1 MMVKSGSPI
10 IVEFLVN
17 KNVCFD
23 SKGLLT
29 TVPYFIFFLIFIAV
43 LAVTALAD
51 EAGGTVEEPADV
63 GTYYDVEEDVGIV
76 NEADDVSVDEAGV
89 TEETGEFDA
98 EGAETGVTGDYDE
111 SAETEN
117 GAEEYVETGEGESE
131 TGEFVETEGVEGE
144 PEEYV
149 ETTEEEVEYVHRP
162 RSISPPFIV
171 YDFDFY
177 REHKAD
183 YSYTSYGHFFGGGVN
198 ILEKYDF
205 TFGFGVKGD
214 SRDRLRKL
222 VRFMFESPLWKD
234 AYGTAGMEY
243 QFKLDYN
250 PNIMWIFGLYQEYGE
265 DWTFDFYD
273 ELATYWNQ
281 DNFSNAFN
289 FNMSY
294 LMWYEARINLHI
306 GMDAF
311 YIKRY
316 NDYFR
321 RIDWEPGQEGLGLM
335 RFRGGISKK
344 LYEDSYGYWAL
355 KGELAY
361 DTDNVFAGV
370 ATTNYY
376 YKLGSRLVFA
386 FNASFSFDS
395 LGYDIEGLFAEF
407 IIRPF

>member
-1 MMVKSGSPI
+1 
-10 IVEFLVN
+10 
-17 KNVCFD
+17 
-23 SKGLLT
+23 
-29 TVPYFIFFLIFIAV
+29 
-43 LAVTALAD
+43 
-51 EAGGTVEEPADV
+51 
-63 GTYYDVEEDVGIV
+63 
-76 NEADDVSVDEAGV
+76 
-89 TEETGEFDA
+89 
-98 EGAETGVTGDYDE
+98 
-111 SAETEN
+111 
-117 GAEEYVETGEGESE
+117 
-131 TGEFVETEGVEGE
+131 
-144 PEEYV
+144 
-149 ETTEEEVEYVHRP
+149 
-162 RSISPPFIV
+162 V

-222 VRFMFESPLWKD
+222 VRFMFQSPMWKD

-243 QFKLDYN
+243 QFELDYN

-294 LMWYEARINLHI
+294 LMWYQARVNLHI
-306 GMDAF
+306 GMDSF

-321 RIDWEPGQEGLGLM
+321 RIEWEPGQEGLGLM
-335 RFRGGISKK
+335 RFRGGVSKK

-361 DTDNVFAGV
+361 DTDNVFAGI
-370 ATTNYY
+370 ATTDYY

-395 LGYDIEGLFAEF
+395 LGYDVEGLFAEF
-407 IIRPF
+407 IMRPF

>member
-1 MMVKSGSPI
+1 MMVKSVLPI
-10 IVEFLVN
+10 TVEFLVN
-17 KNVCFD
+17 RNVRFN
-23 SKGLLT
+23 SKGLLK
-29 TVPYFIFFLIFIAV
+29 TVPYFIFFPIFIAV
-43 LAVTALAD
+43 LTVTALAD
-51 EAGGTVEEPADV
+51 EAGGTVEESVDIETSY
-63 GTYYDVEEDVGIV
+63 GVEEDTGIV
-76 NEADDVSVDEAGV
+76 DEADDVSVDEAGV
-89 TEETGEFDA
+89 TEETGELDTD
-98 EGAETGVTGDYDE
+98 ETETGVPGDYDE
-111 SAETEN
+111 SSEAET
-117 GAEEYVETGEGESE
+117 GTEEYVETGEGEGE
-131 TGEFVETEGVEGE
+131 TGEFVETEGEEGE
-144 PEEYV
+144 PGEYV
-149 ETTEEEVEYVHRP
+149 ETTEEEEEYVHRP
-162 RSISPPFIV
+162 RPISPPFIV

-222 VRFMFESPLWKD
+222 VRFMFQSPMWKD

-243 QFKLDYN
+243 QFELDYN

-294 LMWYEARINLHI
+294 LMWYQARVNLHI
-306 GMDAF
+306 GMDSF

-321 RIDWEPGQEGLGLM
+321 RIEWEPGQEGLGLM
-335 RFRGGISKK
+335 RFRGGVSKK

-361 DTDNVFAGV
+361 DTDNVFAGI
-370 ATTNYY
+370 ATTDYY

-395 LGYDIEGLFAEF
+395 LGYDVEGLFAEF
-407 IIRPF
+407 IMRPF

>member
-1 MMVKSGSPI
+1 LPYRFFEIGETTDEPTG
-10 IVEFLVN
+10 VE
-17 KNVCFD
+17 
-23 SKGLLT
+23 
-29 TVPYFIFFLIFIAV
+29 
-43 LAVTALAD
+43 
-51 EAGGTVEEPADV
+51 
-63 GTYYDVEEDVGIV
+63 TYYDIDES
-76 NEADDVSVDEAGV
+76 DDARGDETDF
-89 TEETGEFDA
+89 TEETGDVNGEESEPGVSGESD
-98 EGAETGVTGDYDE
+98 EGAEGE
-111 SAETEN
+111 SE
-117 GAEEYVETGEGESE
+117 AEEYVETVEGEAE
-131 TGEFVETEGVEGE
+131 TGEYIETVEGE

-149 ETTEEEVEYVHRP
+149 ETAEEEVEYVHRP
-162 RSISPPFIV
+162 RSVSPPFFV

-198 ILEKYDF
+198 ILEKYDVI
-205 TFGFGVKGD
+205 FGFGVKGD

-222 VRFMFESPLWKD
+222 IRLMFESPLWKD
-234 AYGTAGMEY
+234 AYGMAGIEY

-250 PNIMWIFGLYQEYGE
+250 PNIIWIFGLYQEYG
-265 DWTFDFYD
+265 DTWTFDFYD

-289 FNMSY
+289 FNMAY
-294 LMWYEARINLHI
+294 LMWYEARVNLHI
-306 GMDAF
+306 GMDSF

-321 RIDWEPGQEGLGLM
+321 RIEWEPGQEGLGLM

-355 KGELAY
+355 KGELGY
-361 DTDNVFAGV
+361 DTDNVLTGI